1 MRLGLGDFLIF
12 AIVARVPNSR
22 DFDARRRGI
31 QIAGHI
37 AARRCDLPGLW
48 RPNSLVAAGLGIWRL
63 G

>member
-31 QIAGHI
+31 
-37 AARRCDLPGLW
+37 
-48 RPNSLVAAGLGIWRL
+48 
-63 G
+63 